1 VLPVTH
7 AIRDVDQARQVLSHY
22 FYTMDVDVLAGRP
35 DWTASFAVGGDDA
48 VTVGDL
54 HFGMDVRIHAGEL
67 GAYHVN
73 LPLSGAMA
81 FRQKPGDS
89 FLATPAN
96 AGVFRPTGDTV
107 VDRWAGDCR
116 IIAVK
121 ISRAELENQL
131 ARMLDAPVRG
141 PIDLAADLDVT
152 CGAGAAWAR
161 LARMIAA
168 DTSEAGLTVHPVV
181 GARLR
186 ETLVSGLLAATGHRY
201 RDAMERHRPALA
213 APGAIRR
220 VVEAMRAQPG
230 RPFTVTDLAGIAG
243 VGVRSLQQSFQRYVG
258 MPPMTYL
265 RQLRL
270 GLVHDELRLAAPGT
284 TVAQVAYRYG
294 FTHPSRFAA
303 AYRQRYGTSPSDTL
317 RS

>member
-1 VLPVTH
+1 MLPVTH
-7 AIRDVDQARQVLSHY
+7 AIRDVDQAHQVLNRY
-22 FYTMDVDVLAGRP
+22 FYTMDVDVLSPRP
-35 DWTASFAVGGDDA
+35 GWTASFAVGGDDV

-54 HFGMDVRIHAGEL
+54 HFGVDVRIRAGEL
-67 GAYHVN
+67 GSYHVN
-73 LPLSGAMA
+73 MPLHGGLA
-81 FRQKPGDS
+81 FHQGS
-89 FLATPAN
+89 AASQLATPAC
-96 AGVFRPTGDTV
+96 AGVYQPTGDTV
-107 VDRWAGDCR
+107 IDRWEGDCR

-121 ISRAELENQL
+121 IGRAELENQL
-131 ARMLDAPVRG
+131 ARMLDAPIRG
-141 PIDLAADLDVT
+141 PIDLAPMLDLT
-152 CGAGAAWAR
+152 NGAGAAWAR

-168 DTSEAGLTVHPVV
+168 DTSEAGLTRHPVI

-186 ETLVSGLLAATGHRY
+186 ETLVSGLLTASGHRY
-201 RDAMERHRPALA
+201 RDAMERHRPVLA

-230 RPFTVTDLAGIAG
+230 RPFTVADLAVIAG

-270 GLVHDELRLAAPGT
+270 GLVHEELRQARPGT

-303 AYRQRYGTSPSDTL
+303 AYRERYGVTPSDTL
-317 RS
+317 RT

>member
-1 VLPVTH
+1 MTL
-7 AIRDVDQARQVLSHY
+7 AIRDVDHARQLLNDH
-22 FYTMDVDVLAGRP
+22 FYTMDVDVLATRP
-35 DWTASFAVGGDDA
+35 EWTATFAVGGDDA

-54 HFGMDVRIHAGEL
+54 QFGMDVAVRAGEL

-73 LPLSGAMA
+73 MPLTGRMV
-81 FRQKPGDS
+81 FRQGNDDVT
-89 FLATPAN
+89 LATPES
-96 AGVFRPTGDTV
+96 AGVYRPTGDTV
-107 VDRWAGDCR
+107 VDHWAGDCR
-116 IIAVK
+116 IVAVK
-121 ISRAELENQL
+121 IARAELENQL
-131 ARMLDAPVRG
+131 ARILDAPIRG
-141 PIDLAADLDVT
+141 PIDLDPGLDLT
-152 CGAGAAWAR
+152 RGAGAAWGR

-168 DTSEAGLTVHPVV
+168 DTSEAGLTLHPVV

-186 ETLVSGLLAATGHRY
+186 ETLVSGLLTATGHRY

-230 RPFTVTDLAGIAG
+230 RPFTVADLAGIAG

-270 GLVHDELRLAAPGT
+270 GLVHDELRQALPGT

-303 AYRQRYGTSPSDTL
+303 AYRQRYGAAPSDTL